1 MCGTHLY
8 SYFIK
13 YIACWK
19 QTVTHTFKTGLA
31 TCWYRWEVW
40 RRLKY
45 QLMQVITRVPTSTSE
60 NASEISSSPNYNSCR
75 QIILRVAKS
84 IRLKELKHDYPKKD
98 GYKKTQ
104 HCITSLF
111 FYLEV
116 QRVKW
121 IRRPKTGISRL
132 GRLDPWEWA
141 VPFFETLGTTG
152 PETQR
157 HIPEDRNPRILFSP
171 KSTEK

>member
-1 MCGTHLY
+1 
-8 SYFIK
+8 
-13 YIACWK
+13 
-19 QTVTHTFKTGLA
+19 
-31 TCWYRWEVW
+31 
-40 RRLKY
+40 
-45 QLMQVITRVPTSTSE
+45 MQVITRVPTSTSE

-116 QRVKW
+116 QRVK
-121 IRRPKTGISRL
+121 
-132 GRLDPWEWA
+132 
-141 VPFFETLGTTG
+141 
-152 PETQR
+152 
-157 HIPEDRNPRILFSP
+157 
-171 KSTEK
+171 